1 MVSTTPL
8 VNKAAAQEREH
19 ARLQAELEERKR
31 RNRAIEEEKKRQEQ
45 VGQGHVWLVFSPQDL
60 SRNTPSGRLV
70 LAGLRRD
77 EGGLPVAAR
86 GGHSQGEKS
95 QKGICS
101 LPNAGRV
108 Q

>member
-45 VGQGHVWLVFSPQDL
+45 VG
-60 SRNTPSGRLV
+60 
-70 LAGLRRD
+70 
-77 EGGLPVAAR
+77 
-86 GGHSQGEKS
+86 
-95 QKGICS
+95 
-101 LPNAGRV
+101 
-108 Q
+108 